1 MRVGLTRRFRPGDV
15 VYWQIPAG
23 PQLWP
28 TEGVSKI
35 ESTKAGVHRMHDG
48 QLVTTDEIRELIA
61 AGDRPRTARG
71 AA

>member
-1 MRVGLTRRFRPGDV
+1 MTEHQRRYRRGDI

-35 ESTKAGVHRMHDG
+35 ASTKAGVHRMHDG
-48 QLVTTDEIRELIA
+48 QYVTTDEICELIA
-61 AGDRPRTARG
+61 AGDRPRTTRRAS
-71 AA
+71 